1 MTKSEIHKDEVDG
14 MISVLSL
21 LDNEEL
27 KRESLQNLIVFG

>member
-1 MTKSEIHKDEVDG
+1 LKSIKKDEVDG

-27 KRESLQNLIVFG
+27 KRESLQKLIVFG